1 MTRIMLAGFD
11 AKVDGNI
18 TQKLVDALDG
28 RHEVVPLILP
38 QHGPG
43 ARALLSEVA
52 ANTSPDIVVVCG
64 FVGRGEPIAVERVA
78 LNLLDKAAGEDP
90 YASADLVDPDG
101 PTARLASLPWRSIV
115 RQLAGEGY
123 AVEPAFTVAADFQ
136 NAAALAALEYVHDHE
151 GTIGGMIRFP
161 SVGEGEFEEQLRA
174 LEIALYEADRVI
186 WAANHP
192 E

>member
-11 AKVDGNI
+11 AKADGNI
-18 TQKLVDALDG
+18 TQKLVEALDW

-38 QHGPG
+38 QEAQG
-43 ARALLSEVA
+43 ARALLKEVA
-52 ANTSPDIVVVCG
+52 DNTAPDIIVTLG
-64 FVGRGEPIAVERVA
+64 FVGAEQPIAVERLGV
-78 LNLLDKAAGEDP
+78 NLLDVAQGDDQ
-90 YASADLVDPDG
+90 YASAELLDADG
-101 PTARLASLPWRSIV
+101 PTARLATLPWRDIV
-115 RQLAGEGY
+115 HQLSGEGY
-123 AVEPAFTVAADFQ
+123 AVRASLSAEAEFQ
-136 NAAALAALEYVHDHE
+136 NAALYAALEYTHDHE

-161 SVGEGEFEEQLRA
+161 SVGEDEFEGQLRA